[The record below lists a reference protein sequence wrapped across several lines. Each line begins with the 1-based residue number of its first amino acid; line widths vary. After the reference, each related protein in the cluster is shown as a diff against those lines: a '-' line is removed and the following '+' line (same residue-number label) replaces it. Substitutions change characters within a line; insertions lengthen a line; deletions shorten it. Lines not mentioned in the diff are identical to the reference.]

1 MATFPNVESEI
12 VTLAQ
17 AMVTGLTGQEGVPPV
32 FPTPPVTPANL
43 DLALTAFTDARD
55 AAMTAEAQAKQA
67 TEIKSSALTQLVGF
81 MKTDLHYAE
90 DAVSGDDALLS
101 LIGWGG
107 RRAPTRLQPAGQALS
122 LLVRQQGEGWLDLA
136 WKPPVD
142 GGKPSA
148 YRVYRRERPEGPWV
162 ELTTVFAAEVNLA
175 DQPRGKEYEYR
186 VIAANKA
193 GDGEPSNTVM
203 VVL

>member
-1 MATFPNVESEI
+1 MANFPKSEPEV

-32 FPTPPVTPANL
+32 FPAPPVLPQNL
-43 DLALTAFTDARD
+43 ELALTTFTTARD

-67 TEIKSSALTQLVGF
+67 TESKNNALTQLVTF

-90 DAVSGDDALLS
+90 DAVNEDDALLA
-101 LIGWGG
+101 LIGWSG
-107 RRAPTRLQPAGQALS
+107 RRAPTPLQPAGQAL
-122 LLVRQQGEGWLDLA
+122 LLEVRRQGEGSLELT
-136 WKPPVD
+136 WKTPID
-142 GGKPSA
+142 GGKVSA

-162 ELTTVFAAEVNLA
+162 ELTTVFETEDSLT

>member
-1 MATFPNVESEI
+1 MATFPNVEAEI

-17 AMVTGLTGQEGVPPV
+17 AMVTGLTGEEGVPPV
-32 FPTPPVTPANL
+32 YPAPPVSPQNL
-43 DLALTAFTDARD
+43 GLALTAFTTARD
-55 AAMTAEAQAKQA
+55 SAMTAEAQAKWA
-67 TEIKSSALTQLVGF
+67 TESKSNALTQLVTY

-90 DAVSGDDALLS
+90 DTVNGDDALLS

-107 RRAPTRLQPAGQALS
+107 RRPPTPLQPAGQALS
-122 LLVRQQGEGWLDLA
+122 LLVRQQGEGWVDLA
-136 WKPPVD
+136 WKPPAD

-148 YRVYRRERPEGPWV
+148 YRVYRRERPEGPWL
-162 ELTTVFAAEVNLA
+162 ELTTVFETQVMLM

-186 VIAANKA
+186 IIAANKA

>member
-1 MATFPNVESEI
+1 MATFPNVEAEI

-17 AMVTGLTGQEGVPPV
+17 AMVTGLTSQPEVPSPFPNPPV
-32 FPTPPVTPANL
+32 SSQNL
-43 DLALTAFTDARD
+43 GLALTAFTTARD
-55 AAMTAEAQAKQA
+55 SAMTAEARAKEA
-67 TEIKSSALTQLVGF
+67 TEAKNFELTQLVGY

-90 DAVSGDDALLS
+90 DQVKGDDALLR

-107 RRAPTRLQPAGQALS
+107 RRAPTPLAPAGQAL
-122 LLVRQQGEGWLDLA
+122 LLEVRRQELTTLDLT
-136 WKPPVD
+136 WKAPID

-148 YRVYRRERPEGPWV
+148 YRVQRRERPEGTWGDLV
-162 ELTTVFAAEVNLA
+162 TVFVTEVRLTE
-175 DQPRGKEYEYR
+175 QPRGKEFEYR

-193 GDGEPSNTVM
+193 GDGEPSNTVV

>member
-1 MATFPNVESEI
+1 MANFPKSEPEV

-17 AMVTGLTGQEGVPPV
+17 AIVTGLTGQEGVPPV
-32 FPTPPVTPANL
+32 FPAPPVSPQNL
-43 DLALTAFTDARD
+43 ELALTAFTTARD

-67 TEIKSSALTQLVGF
+67 TEIKSDALTQLTTF

-90 DAVSGDDALLS
+90 DAVNGDDALLS
-101 LIGWGG
+101 LIGWSG
-107 RRAPTRLQPAGQALS
+107 RRAPTPLQPAGQAL
-122 LLVRQQGEGWLDLA
+122 LLEVRRQGEGAVDLA

-142 GGKPSA
+142 GGKPHA
-148 YRVYRRERPEGPWV
+148 YRVQRRERPEGPWV
-162 ELTTVFAAEVNLA
+162 ELTTVFETQATLT

-186 VIAANKA
+186 IIAANKA

>member
-1 MATFPNVESEI
+1 MANFPYVEAEI

-32 FPTPPVTPANL
+32 YPAPPIPAV
-43 DLALTAFTDARD
+43 ALTTQLAAFTTARD
-55 AAMTAEAQAKQA
+55 TAMTADSVAQQA
-67 TEIKSSALTQLVGF
+67 TESKKAKLTELVTS

-90 DAVSGDDALLS
+90 DTVDGDDALLG
-101 LIGWGG
+101 LIGWSG
-107 RRAPTRLQPAGQALS
+107 RRAPTPLQPAGQT
-122 LLVRQQGEGWLDLA
+122 LLLEVRRQGEGTIELT
-136 WKPPVD
+136 WKTPID
-142 GGKPSA
+142 GGKVSA

-162 ELTTVFAAEVNLA
+162 ELTTVFETEVSLI

>member
-1 MATFPNVESEI
+1 MATFPTVESEI

-17 AMVTGLTGQEGVPPV
+17 EMVVGLTGAEGETPV
-32 FPTPPVTPANL
+32 FPAPPIVPQNL
-43 DLALTAFTDARD
+43 ELALTTFTDARD

-67 TEIKSSALTQLVGF
+67 TEAKNIALTRLITF
-81 MKTDLHYAE
+81 RKTDLHYAE
-90 DAVSGDDALLS
+90 DQVSGDDALLS

-107 RRAPTRLQPAGQALS
+107 RRPPTPLAPAGQALS
-122 LLVRQQGEGWLDLA
+122 LTARQQGEGWVELA
-136 WKPPVD
+136 WKPPAD
-142 GGKPSA
+142 GGKASA
-148 YRVYRRERPEGPWV
+148 YRVYRRERPEGPWL
-162 ELTTVFAAEVNLA
+162 ELKTVFETQIHLP

-186 VIAANKA
+186 IIAANKA